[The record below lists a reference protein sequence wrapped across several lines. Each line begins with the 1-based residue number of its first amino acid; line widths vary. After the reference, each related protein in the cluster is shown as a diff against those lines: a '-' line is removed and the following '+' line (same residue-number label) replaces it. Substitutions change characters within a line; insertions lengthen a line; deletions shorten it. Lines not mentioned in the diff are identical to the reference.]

1 MKNYILDIIHL
12 NNGFTGTGMYMA
24 LFFVTLLFLGFYA
37 RDKKYRKII
46 VYPELVLMFVVY
58 ILLPFVNRFVATIFD
73 SDVGGR
79 FSWVFMI
86 PAVAA
91 LGCTFMVT
99 GLEHNQEGENESDRK
114 TVEKKQMLLVI
125 ILVPVIFLC
134 GVFQITDYRFQK
146 AENLYK
152 LPQSLIDISDTIL
165 EEQNAKGDGK
175 ARIIVPYEIAHVFRQ
190 YSTDIEMLFG
200 EDATFGRIW
209 MVYDERRDVCDTMQ
223 TTCPNLELISEVAEE
238 YDEEYIVFDCVYTD
252 FGLESINEN
261 GYMPDENF
269 VGDRTPDSEV
279 LIKQAE
285 TVEIDSERN
294 CWDLSEYG
302 LEYVGTYGQYLL
314 YRFTR

>member
-12 NNGFTGTGMYMA
+12 NNDFTGTGMFMA
-24 LFFVTLLFLGFYA
+24 LFLVTLLFLGFYIS
-37 RDKKYRKII
+37 DDKYRKMI
-46 VYPELVLMFVVY
+46 VYPELILMFVVY
-58 ILLPFVNRFVATIFD
+58 IILPFINRFVLTIFD
-73 SDVGGR
+73 SDVRGR

-91 LGCTFMVT
+91 LGCTLMVM
-99 GLEHNQEGENESDRK
+99 GLESKSEDIDESK
-114 TVEKKQMLLVI
+114 KKAIEKKQLLLVI
-125 ILVPVIFLC
+125 ILVPVIFMC

-152 LPQSLIDISDTIL
+152 LPQCLLDISDTIL
-165 EEQNAKGDGK
+165 AEQKSEGDGK
-175 ARIIVPYEIAHVFRQ
+175 ARIIVPYETAHVFRQ

-223 TTCPNLELISEVAEE
+223 TTCPDLELINEVAEE
-238 YDEEYIVFDCVYTD
+238 YDEEYIIFDCVYTD
-252 FGLESINEN
+252 FGFESINEN
-261 GYMPDENF
+261 RYMPDENF
-269 VGDRTPDSEV
+269 VGDRTPDTEV
-279 LIKQAE
+279 LIRQAE
-285 TVEIDSERN
+285 TIKIDTARN

-314 YRFTR
+314 YKFER